1 MERLMKRNSIPL
13 LVVLLAGVMA
23 SAETAQNR
31 KREIREMKATGCVR
45 KAGEGGCLLLRTL
58 DGKTTYNIFASPQPD
73 PGIVITIEGKQ
84 HSGPTTCMQGI
95 PIDVTKWEETG
106 EKCAQ

>member
-1 MERLMKRNSIPL
+1 MKRNSIPML
-13 LVVLLAGVMA
+13 IFLLAGVTA
-23 SAETAQNR
+23 SPATAQNR

-45 KAGEGGCLLLRTL
+45 KAVEGGCLLLRTL
-58 DGKTTYNIFASPQPD
+58 DGKTTYNIFATPQPE

-84 HSGPTTCMQGI
+84 HSGPTACMQGI
-95 PIDVTKWEETG
+95 PIDVTKWEATG